1 MPAGTILKEDSLD
14 LLADF
19 MGVGDKV
26 ASLTS
31 QAMDGS
37 MNLEKV
43 NELPATKVAYHN
55 LNVSGRLLF

>member
-1 MPAGTILKEDSLD
+1 MNTGTIVKEDSLD

-31 QAMDGS
+31 QAMDGT
-37 MNLEKV
+37 MNLEMV
-43 NELPATKVAYHN
+43 SALTTIFVAHHQSQ
-55 LNVSGRLLF
+55 LSG